1 MTRDFTLRSYER
13 LLSSLLEN
21 GYRFLT
27 FEEYLEKGLEGKQV
41 ILRHDVDDLPE
52 NSHRTAIIEHQLGI
66 KGVYYFRIVRQ
77 SNHPNVIRDIA
88 ALGHE
93 IGYHYEDLALARGD
107 MQKAIKKFE
116 DNLNYFREYYLVK
129 TICMHGSPRSRW
141 DNRKVWEKYNYR
153 DFGISGEPYLDLDF
167 NKFAY
172 LTDTGRTWN
181 GALVS
186 VRDKVSSP
194 HQLNFARTDQII
206 ENVKTLPDHLM
217 ITVHPQRWND
227 GLLLWTKELIFQNLK
242 NLIKRIIIRQP
253 APPTA

>member
-88 ALGHE
+88 ALGMRSV
-93 IGYHYEDLALARGD
+93 IT
-107 MQKAIKKFE
+107 MKIWPWPVAICERPLKSLK
-116 DNLNYFREYYLVK
+116 
-129 TICMHGSPRSRW
+129 
-141 DNRKVWEKYNYR
+141 
-153 DFGISGEPYLDLDF
+153 
-167 NKFAY
+167 
-172 LTDTGRTWN
+172 
-181 GALVS
+181 
-186 VRDKVSSP
+186 
-194 HQLNFARTDQII
+194 
-206 ENVKTLPDHLM
+206 
-217 ITVHPQRWND
+217 IT
-227 GLLLWTKELIFQNLK
+227 
-242 NLIKRIIIRQP
+242 
-253 APPTA
+253 